1 MRERNLPIQILMW
14 VGWLGICKRKWSNL
28 IIFTLFQ
35 DIQEED
41 ENGKAFYESSS
52 ESDGPNGVI
61 KEPKKVP
68 AVLDPDHRLLLRQAK
83 PLLQS
88 RNAAVVMAV
97 AQLYH
102 HSAPKNEVVIV
113 AKALIRL
120 LRGPKEVQSVVLKCI
135 ASMSVQRKG
144 IFEPYLKSF
153 FVRTSDP
160 THIKLL
166 KLEILTNLATEAS
179 ISIILREFQTYIS
192 SNDKESVAATIQAIG
207 RCASS
212 IKEVTETCLNGLV
225 HLLSNR
231 DEYVVAESVVVIKK
245 LLQTQENEHNDILKQ
260 MAKLLDFITVPA
272 ARAAILWLIG
282 EYNNRVPKIAPD
294 VLRKAA
300 KTFAD
305 EQNIVKLQILNLA
318 VKLYVYNHSQI
329 QLLCQYIFNLARY
342 DQNYDIRCRARL
354 LKQFIFPSKEDSLLS
369 HKMKDVFL
377 AVKPAPALESK
388 YKGREQFQ
396 LGSMSH
402 YLSQRVNGYQDLPK
416 YPEVAPDNSVRNV
429 EPPPQEVRPVENK
442 ASEKAKAKPRGAIP
456 KHKSRSFYSES
467 EEKSSSEDEDS
478 SSDTTSASES
488 GSASDTESES
498 GSSGS
503 QTRKAGVG
511 NGKESSG
518 SEEDTSEEDSS
529 DESSDSSASEGSSQK
544 QPVKN
549 GPSNNGDPDKK
560 QEKKPPSKSNLD
572 LLLDLED
579 FAPVAAPLMTPSLG
593 GFLSPMAPNASNLG
607 DAIELI
613 GPSYIP
619 NTYTELLNKINGF
632 GLSVTY
638 RYTRGPHLFSA
649 YMVSI
654 ELLFTN
660 HGSLTLRDIKL
671 GKTTLPSGVILNE
684 FAPIELLEPK
694 STLTRIL
701 GIDFNDSTQSLS
713 FEIVSDAGTSK
724 VNISATVGAFLR
736 AVSMT
741 EKNFHVERT
750 TLRGMTE
757 HTSKLQ
763 VNMDAP
769 MLRQKIYEI
778 ANVGGIASS
787 GPNTLLFA
795 GHTMNSRSLVLI
807 TAQYLLGDEEGSS
820 ADTKE
825 VEMTVNCEKMV
836 IGSILLNEIK
846 AAIKA

>member
-1 MRERNLPIQILMW
+1 
-14 VGWLGICKRKWSNL
+14 
-28 IIFTLFQ
+28 
-35 DIQEED
+35 
-41 ENGKAFYESSS
+41 
-52 ESDGPNGVI
+52 
-61 KEPKKVP
+61 
-68 AVLDPDHRLLLRQAK
+68 
-83 PLLQS
+83 
-88 RNAAVVMAV
+88 MAV

-102 HSAPKNEVVIV
+102 HAAPKNEVAIV

-120 LRGPKEVQSVVLKCI
+120 LRGHKEVQSVVLKCI

-153 FVRTSDP
+153 FVRTSDA

-354 LKQFIFPSKEDSLLS
+354 LKQFIFPGKEDSLLS

-402 YLSQRVNGYQDLPK
+402 YLSQRVTGYQDLPK
-416 YPEVAPDNSVRNV
+416 YPEVAPDNTVRNV
-429 EPPPQEVRPVENK
+429 EPPPQETRPVQSK
-442 ASEKAKAKPRGAIP
+442 ISEKTKVKARGAVP

-467 EEKSSSEDEDS
+467 EEKSSTSDEDTSSDS
-478 SSDTTSASES
+478 SSATES
-488 GSASDTESES
+488 GSQSGSES
-498 GSSGS
+498 DEEESSES
-503 QTRKAGVG
+503 QVQKSSVG
-511 NGKESSG
+511 NGKESSESA
-518 SEEDTSEEDSS
+518 SETSSEEDSS
-529 DESSDSSASEGSSQK
+529 DESSDSSESENSPQK
-544 QPVKN
+544 QAIKN
-549 GPSNNGDPDKK
+549 GAKNGQTSD
-560 QEKKPPSKSNLD
+560 KKPPAKSNLD

-579 FAPVAAPLMTPSLG
+579 FAPVGAPLMTPSLG
-593 GFLSPMAPNASNLG
+593 GFLSPMGPMNPTSLG
-607 DAIELI
+607 DSIELI
-613 GPSYIP
+613 GEWKY
-619 NTYTELLNKINGF
+619 
-632 GLSVTY
+632 
-638 RYTRGPHLFSA
+638 
-649 YMVSI
+649 
-654 ELLFTN
+654 
-660 HGSLTLRDIKL
+660 
-671 GKTTLPSGVILNE
+671 
-684 FAPIELLEPK
+684 
-694 STLTRIL
+694 
-701 GIDFNDSTQSLS
+701 
-713 FEIVSDAGTSK
+713 
-724 VNISATVGAFLR
+724 
-736 AVSMT
+736 
-741 EKNFHVERT
+741 
-750 TLRGMTE
+750 
-757 HTSKLQ
+757 
-763 VNMDAP
+763 
-769 MLRQKIYEI
+769 
-778 ANVGGIASS
+778 
-787 GPNTLLFA
+787 
-795 GHTMNSRSLVLI
+795 
-807 TAQYLLGDEEGSS
+807 
-820 ADTKE
+820 
-825 VEMTVNCEKMV
+825 
-836 IGSILLNEIK
+836 
-846 AAIKA
+846 